1 MLFHNVQPFIFH
13 LFPAGL
19 ASDAI
24 GVNVNSAIERTRTVV
39 VTREEIGVQKG
50 RILAVVTD

>member
-19 ASDAI
+19 TSDAI
-24 GVNVNSAIERTRTVV
+24 DVNVNSATERTRTVV